1 MEWQCSA
8 LIPFHLQC
16 ISIAVCRVKLL
27 CVSPRSAG
35 LSPLT
40 TSALAGAHR
49 RQAEALG
56 NGTFPAIQSLLLRA
70 CDRLHVM
77 HVVHAACP
85 LLPLSQQQ

>member
-77 HVVHAACP
+77 HVVYAARP